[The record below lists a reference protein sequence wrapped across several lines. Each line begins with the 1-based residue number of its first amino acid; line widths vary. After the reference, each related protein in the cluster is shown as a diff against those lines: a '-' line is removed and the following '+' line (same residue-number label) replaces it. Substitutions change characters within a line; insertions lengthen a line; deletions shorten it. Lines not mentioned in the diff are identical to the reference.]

1 MDTHLNPA
9 LAGAA
14 PSTAPV
20 ATFPSYRLFD
30 ATSVFIA
37 AFLGSPVAGVALMA
51 LNYRRLGE
59 GKKGVA
65 TFIIG
70 VVATALA
77 CAIGYFLPSTGS
89 IAVGVA
95 IAVATRGAA
104 QYWQGAA
111 VAQHEARGGELS
123 SRWAATGIG
132 LAFLAVFCA
141 IIFAGALALGGEHRV
156 VIGSKDEVY
165 FVGAA
170 TKADAQAL
178 GEALKKDGY
187 FQDHGVAVIL
197 SKDTDGTAIS
207 FVVKE
212 GAWNDPSMIAGFQAV
227 GQQLAPVVG
236 GFPIKIRMV
245 NALKQTKKEIDL
257 TE

>member
-9 LAGAA
+9 LAGAGA
-14 PSTAPV
+14 SGAA
-20 ATFPSYRLFD
+20 ATFPAYRLFD
-30 ATSVFIA
+30 AGSVFIA
-37 AFLGSPVAGVALMA
+37 AILGSPVAGVALMS

-59 GKKGVA
+59 GKKA
-65 TFIIG
+65 LAAFIIG
-70 VVATALA
+70 VVATALV
-77 CAIGYFLPSTGS
+77 CAIGYFLPSSGS
-89 IAVGVA
+89 VAVGVVLA
-95 IAVATRGAA
+95 AATRGAA
-104 QYWQGAA
+104 QRWQGAA
-111 VAQHEARGGELS
+111 VAQHQARGGELS

-132 LAFLAVFCA
+132 VVFLAVFCL
-141 IIFAGALALGGEHRV
+141 IIVAGALALGGEHRV
-156 VIGSKDEVY
+156 VIGTKDEVY

-170 TKADAQAL
+170 TKADALAL

-212 GAWNDPSMIAGFQAV
+212 GAWDDPSMIAGFQAV
-227 GQQLAPVVG
+227 GRQLAPVVG
-236 GFPIKIRMV
+236 GFPIQIRMV